1 LIDRTK
7 KVCGHLETLR
17 LKQNKPVDQTEPRI
31 KGEEGREQ
39 EL

>member
-1 LIDRTK
+1 M
-7 KVCGHLETLR
+7 ETLR

-31 KGEEGREQ
+31 KGEEGREL